1 MSVEFND
8 KFLYKIFSLTPF
20 QTFHHAKLMQFT
32 ILGVGLM
39 FAVYEESPLLLKVNN
54 MLQDFNKEDYR
65 GKNTVIDWFN
75 E

>member
-1 MSVEFND
+1 
-8 KFLYKIFSLTPF
+8 
-20 QTFHHAKLMQFT
+20 MQFT